1 MENLGAK
8 DPETTRRS
16 NRAEIFLRWL
26 LPLLG
31 LYLDDLLMTAA
42 GVCFTASAATAFG
55 CSAALAVAGVCLLG
69 YGVLV
74 GRARNRR

>member
-8 DPETTRRS
+8 DPETTRRPS
-16 NRAEIFLRWL
+16 RAEIFLRWF

-42 GVCFTASAATAFG
+42 GICFTASAATAFG
-55 CSAALAVAGVCLLG
+55 
-69 YGVLV
+69 
-74 GRARNRR
+74 

>member
-8 DPETTRRS
+8 DPETTRRPS
-16 NRAEIFLRWL
+16 RAEIFLRWL

-42 GVCFTASAATAFG
+42 GICFTASAATAFG